1 MAMIRFDNVTK
12 NYRSKKGLDGVSLE
26 IEKGEFVFIVGAS
39 GAGKTTFIKLIMKEL
54 DADEGRI
61 IIDGRDVTKLSSREI
76 PGHRR
81 SIGIVF
87 QDFRLLPQK
96 TV

>member
-76 PGHRR
+76 PRHRR

-87 QDFRLLPQK
+87 
-96 TV
+96 